1 MVFHLSF
8 EDENVD
14 VYNKILV
21 NNHKSMKFML
31 FDRVFIYYKY
41 ARFDFPV
48 SNHDKKNTSSCY
60 H

>member
-1 MVFHLSF
+1 MVFYLLF

-21 NNHKSMKFML
+21 NNYKLMKFML

-41 ARFDFPV
+41 VWFDFLV
-48 SNHDKKNTSSCY
+48 LNLIKKIF
-60 H
+60 

>member
-1 MVFHLSF
+1 MVFYLLF

-21 NNHKSMKFML
+21 NNYKLMKFML

-41 ARFDFPV
+41 VWFDFLV
-48 SNHDKKNTSSCY
+48 LNFDKKNILSCY
-60 H
+60 Y